1 MKKIWKNIADHFL
14 IEFKMRSTNFY
25 SRVHKGLFL
34 RYKEMMSY
42 FKNKN
47 KLSINSQRNRKITR
61 LELDAKI
68 LRVSHRLLNGQSDLK
83 KQLLCSKS
91 RSGPTRTHHGWFQD
105 GDPLSDHQITVCVR
119 KRPMSQKENKKKE
132 VDVVT
137 CPNKDQVRVGS
148 YFKGRVY
155 QI

>member
-68 LRVSHRLLNGQSDLK
+68 LSVSHRLLNGQKDL
-83 KQLLCSKS
+83 
-91 RSGPTRTHHGWFQD
+91 
-105 GDPLSDHQITVCVR
+105 
-119 KRPMSQKENKKKE
+119 
-132 VDVVT
+132 
-137 CPNKDQVRVGS
+137 
-148 YFKGRVY
+148 
-155 QI
+155 